1 MKIWA
6 IMKVMR
12 KRWLRKWG
20 PSLVKQWRSCSVSLL
35 HSDKIP
41 EWALANRCSNR
52 LLYTV
57 FANKYWKVWYIGTGL
72 FLFQYKR
79 IILITLTSDIMYR
92 YVFRFAVMTIT
103 ILTANLLTTAIG
115 NYLVIYKNHYR
126 PAVFTLLGMAV
137 TVVILYPLFVKLEGW
152 VKVISVKAIN
162 SGRSLAGKYLGLVL
176 TFLAAFLLL
185 FNFYARMWYHID
197 LFQILRFH

>member
-1 MKIWA
+1 
-6 IMKVMR
+6 
-12 KRWLRKWG
+12 
-20 PSLVKQWRSCSVSLL
+20 
-35 HSDKIP
+35 
-41 EWALANRCSNR
+41 
-52 LLYTV
+52 
-57 FANKYWKVWYIGTGL
+57 
-72 FLFQYKR
+72 
-79 IILITLTSDIMYR
+79 MYR